1 MLTAKDE
8 ASTDIIERTCFGC
21 VLSWMYELLR
31 TILADISLVRLLLL
45 DVSSKYIICQLS
57 LRGLRKGAHSFEDTY
72 RSAFGGI

>member
-8 ASTDIIERTCFGC
+8 ASTDIIGRTCFGC

-31 TILADISLVRLLLL
+31 TILADISLVRLL
-45 DVSSKYIICQLS
+45 DESSKYIICQLS

>member
-8 ASTDIIERTCFGC
+8 ASMDIIGRMCFGC

-31 TILADISLVRLLLL
+31 TILADISLVRLL